1 MSSNLL
7 ASQVKP
13 GIRRS
18 KKYASGRVCD
28 FIDCETV
35 LSTYNKKRFCFTH
48 APISYPRVRGH
59 LPREQE
65 LNN

>member
-18 KKYASGRVCD
+18 KKYASGRVCN

-48 APISYPRVRGH
+48 SPISYPRVRGH

>member
-7 ASQVKP
+7 ASKVKP

-59 LPREQE
+59 IPREQE

>member
-48 APISYPRVRGH
+48 SPISYPRVRGH

>member
-59 LPREQE
+59 LPREPE
-65 LNN
+65 LSN